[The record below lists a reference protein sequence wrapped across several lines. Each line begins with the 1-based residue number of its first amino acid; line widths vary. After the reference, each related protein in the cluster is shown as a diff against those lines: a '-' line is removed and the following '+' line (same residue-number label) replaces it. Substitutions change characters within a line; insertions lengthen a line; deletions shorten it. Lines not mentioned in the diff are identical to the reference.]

1 MWIKWAVECLEVVQE
16 VEEEE
21 TTEGKL
27 LSNVAISEGRIADDE
42 GLTWETEA
50 MEANEGSVEE
60 TRAEETDMD
69 CFFKDLWAVFMY
81 TVLSKKFQHA

>member
-1 MWIKWAVECLEVVQE
+1 VWIKWAVECLEVVQE

-42 GLTWETEA
+42 SLTWETEV

-60 TRAEETDMD
+60 TGPEETDID
-69 CFFKDLWAVFMY
+69 CFLKDLWAVFILY
-81 TVLSKKFQHA
+81 